1 MSSICLDLPIDFGG
15 CTQLRVVWLNVE
27 SVATGRR
34 LPALF
39 GQPSLRK
46 DVMRLILTAFAAV
59 FGLSLATT
67 VPGIAQQQQQPQQ
80 REQQQ
85 PPEGTTGFSER
96 PSPIHRS
103 FNNCVELAMQRG
115 WSRSDIYDDR
125 SGVRDFVISC
135 MQGRQQ

>member
-1 MSSICLDLPIDFGG
+1 VAARSTAGRLAETF
-15 CTQLRVVWLNVE
+15 E

-39 GQPSLRK
+39 GQPSRRR
-46 DVMRLILTAFAAV
+46 DIMRLIPTAFAAV
-59 FGLSLATT
+59 FGLSLASAI
-67 VPGIAQQQQQPQQ
+67 PGIAQQQQQQPQQ
-80 REQQQ
+80 QERQQLQ
-85 PPEGTTGFSER
+85 ERTTGFSER

-103 FNNCVELAMQRG
+103 FNSCVELAMQRG
-115 WSRSDIYDDR
+115 WSQSDIYDDR